1 MAQQPTAKPI
11 LIMQRGPQPGQ
22 AFGLH
27 KNVLTIGRAADNDI
41 VVNDP
46 QVSRYHARLIRWG
59 DDWVLEDL
67 GSPNGIFVNGHRIGG
82 RVVLSA
88 GSQVAFGPN
97 VLFSMAGAYAPPAS
111 SSARPGKKAG
121 RKALWLIPVALAL
134 IVVLVGLPM
143 GLFWLAGRAADVR
156 EQPPKVAVR
165 MLQTGDQVAA
175 DRPVVLE
182 AAAMDDAGVTQVELW
197 VDGELVD
204 AETPPDP
211 SSPAPALVPLAWQPD
226 SPGTHTLM
234 VRATNSSGV
243 VNQEAVVVEAVEGL
257 VAVGGDGEQVTVADV
272 SEVYYVAGQGDTLA
286 AISQMYDVGVEKLTV
301 LNPDLDPV
309 ALAPGTVVAVP
320 FDAVSFLSAREVEE
334 DEEPE
339 GGRGGGPPKPPVFAP
354 DPPDIP
360 EPTGA
365 PPDLMITNLTLSN
378 YNPAPGE
385 EITVGVTI
393 LNAGGTPAENF
404 TWSWGPGTGEG
415 RIEAEPPIDLLI
427 PGDDVVREMTYT
439 YQEAGAYTGRAR
451 VDPQEAVDEGEG
463 EDNNTALADVTVGAV
478 PAGSVDLAITNFT
491 LSNYTPAPGEDVT
504 VGVTIANLG
513 DATAEGF
520 TWAWCSGTGEGCK
533 HVGPPVDFLAPGDD
547 VVREMTTVYQEA
559 GQYAVR
565 VRADSHDVYEGENEG
580 NNVARAEVDVG
591 GVAAGA
597 PVDLAI
603 TNLTLSALNPRP
615 GEEIVVGVTIA
626 NLGGMPAE
634 DVRWTWQPGAS
645 QGYVHVEEP
654 IALLAP
660 GEDVVRE
667 ITYVYE
673 EEGTY
678 YASAIVD
685 IWGDYPQDDDN
696 QVSVD
701 VRVSQAG
708 ASVGT
713 GVPASSGGLGDLGDW
728 AQDLAGASPP
738 AAPQIISAQ
747 FYEAGDYEPACYTVL
762 EWRDRSDNESGFK
775 VYRWDMARG
784 EFVSVANLAPND
796 GFDIVQYAD
805 TTTTPEYSVSAGPNW
820 YYVVAYNG
828 GGEAAS
834 NYVTV
839 EVPPACV
846 GAGWWGLTGA
856 EIEFVGMIVDKQY
869 EKFYCYVSL
878 DDSPWFRVPDNQDE
892 FMPVEY
898 GPIEDDLFGMGGS
911 GESYYH
917 VNLFDYLGGRNSLV
931 IYPESHEPFSVGV
944 ECFGWRDGRL
954 HSLGTYAKDHPYE
967 TWDDE
972 TATAWMEEA
981 HGPDGWFAFWYA
993 TRQAVVYRNEETPTL
1008 FDYTLPA
1015 PTDLHIVPED
1025 CAWWHD
1031 SCSIRWRWDGDSR
1044 TMNGFQVEDEDWTL
1058 AKVEPGVHHF
1068 DIDPFIIYPYPY
1080 CDDDNRIEVAAY
1092 RDVHMGQPAY
1102 LEIKDDTCAGQ
1113 TVVNVHFDEVQFWRL
1128 EDAPGVVNPCMD
1140 SEYKDIETI
1149 DGYIQVSGLD
1159 KKVEFGQVG
1168 IGPAREGTFTIL
1180 TVPPCEA
1187 TVDMDDALSRWN
1199 PWIENGRVYPR
1210 LGDGDYLTIEWRFYA
1225 DIYDK
1230 QTGFTGTNALVCK
1243 GKETYGPLSAS
1254 EWNGLQLRT
1263 QMHTGEDDYGK
1274 YGCQISWSINW

>member
-1 MAQQPTAKPI
+1 MAHQPTARPA

-22 AFGLH
+22 VFGLH
-27 KNVLTIGRAADNDI
+27 KGVLTIGRAADNDI
-41 VVNDP
+41 VIDDP

-59 DDWVLEDL
+59 DGWVLEDL
-67 GSPNGIFVNGHRIGG
+67 GSPNGILVNGQRISG
-82 RVVLSA
+82 RVMLNA
-88 GSQVAFGPN
+88 GSQVAFGAN
-97 VLFSMAGAYAPPAS
+97 VLFGMAEAYAP
-111 SSARPGKKAG
+111 SAAFSRTLPGRKAG
-121 RKALWLIPVALAL
+121 RKAWWLVPVALAL
-134 IVVLVGLPM
+134 IAVLVALPVGL
-143 GLFWLAGRAADVR
+143 LWLAGRAADVR
-156 EQPPKVAVR
+156 EQPPRVAVR

-175 DRPVVLE
+175 DRVVVLE
-182 AAAMDDAGVTQVELW
+182 AATMDDAGVTQVELW

-204 AETPPDP
+204 AEVPPDP
-211 SSPAPALVPLAWQPD
+211 ASPEPALVPLAWQPD
-226 SPGTHTLM
+226 SPGTHTVM
-234 VRATNSSGV
+234 VRVTNSSGV
-243 VNQEAVVVEAVEGL
+243 VNQEAVVVEAVEDL
-257 VAVGGDGEQVTVADV
+257 VAVGDDGQQVTIADV
-272 SEVYYVAGQGDTLA
+272 SEVYYVAGQGDTLD
-286 AISQMYDVGVEKLTV
+286 AISRMYDVDAAQIVA
-301 LNPDLDPV
+301 LNPGLDPV

-320 FDAVSFLSAREVEE
+320 FDAAGFLDAREAGE
-334 DEEPE
+334 DEEPAN
-339 GGRGGGPPKPPVFAP
+339 GKGGGPPGPPVFAP
-354 DPPDIP
+354 NPPDQP

-385 EITVGVTI
+385 AVTVGVTI
-393 LNAGGTPAENF
+393 FNAGGTPAENF
-404 TWSWGPGTGEG
+404 SWSWGPGTGEG
-415 RIEAEPPIDLLI
+415 RIEAEPPIDLLV
-427 PGDDVVREMTYT
+427 PGDDVVREMTYI
-439 YQEAGAYTGRAR
+439 YQEAGTYTGRAR
-451 VDPQEAVDEGEG
+451 VDPQDTVEEGDEG
-463 EDNNTALADVTVGAV
+463 NNTALADIAVGTV

-491 LSNYTPAPGEDVT
+491 LSNYAPAPGEDVT

-520 TWAWCSGTGEGCK
+520 TWSWCSGTGEGCK
-533 HVGPPVDFLAPGDD
+533 HVAPPVDFLAPGDD
-547 VVREMTTVYQEA
+547 VVREITYVYEEA
-559 GQYAVR
+559 GQYAARVR
-565 VRADSHDVYEGENEG
+565 VDSHDVYDEGENEA
-580 NNVARAEVDVG
+580 NNVARAEVNVG
-591 GVAAGA
+591 GVAAGG

-603 TNLTLSALNPRP
+603 TNLTLSAFNPRP
-615 GEEIVVGVTIA
+615 GEEVIVGVTIA

-634 DVRWTWQPGAS
+634 DVRWTWHPGT
-645 QGYVHVEEP
+645 GLPYVHVEEP
-654 IALLAP
+654 IPLLAP

-747 FYEAGDYEPACYTVL
+747 FYEAGDYESACYTVL

-775 VYRWDMARG
+775 VYRWDMARD
-784 EFVSVANLAPND
+784 EFALVATLASND
-796 GFDIVQYAD
+796 EFDIVQYAD
-805 TTTTPEYSVSAGPNW
+805 TTTTPELGASAGPNW

-839 EVPPACV
+839 EVTPACV
-846 GAGWWGLTGA
+846 GGGWWGLSGA

-878 DDSPWFRVPDNQDE
+878 DDSPWFRVPDDQDE

-911 GESYYH
+911 GDSYYH
-917 VNLFDYLGGRNSLV
+917 VNLFDYLGGWNSLV
-931 IYPESHEPFSVGV
+931 IYPESHDPFSVGL

-954 HSLGTYAKDHPYE
+954 HNLGTYTKDHPYE

-972 TATAWMEEA
+972 VATGWLEEA

-993 TRQAVVYRNEETPTL
+993 TRQALVYRNEETPTL
-1008 FDYTLPA
+1008 FDDSLPA

-1025 CAWWHD
+1025 CTWWHD
-1031 SCSIRWRWDGDSR
+1031 SCSVRWHWAGDGG
-1044 TMNGFQVEDEDWTL
+1044 NVDWFHVGDDRKAL
-1058 AKVEPGVHHF
+1058 DLWLDPSLRHIDV
-1068 DIDPFIIYPYPY
+1068 DPFDIYPYPY
-1080 CDDDNRIEVAAY
+1080 CDDNRIEVAAY
-1092 RDVHMGQPAY
+1092 RDVHRGQPAY
-1102 LEIKDDTCAGQ
+1102 LDIRDDTCAGQ
-1113 TVVNVHFDEVQFWRL
+1113 AVVDVHFDEVQFWRA
-1128 EDAPGVVNPCMD
+1128 ESPGVVNACMD
-1140 SEYKDIETI
+1140 SERKDIETI
-1149 DGYIQVSGLD
+1149 DGYIKISGLD
-1159 KKVEFGQVG
+1159 KQVEFGPVG
-1168 IGPAREGTFTIL
+1168 IGPAREGVFTIL
-1180 TVPPCEA
+1180 TVPPCDP
-1187 TVDMDDALSRWN
+1187 VDLDDALSRWN
-1199 PWIENGRVYPR
+1199 PWIEGGRVYPR
-1210 LGDGDYLTIEWRFYA
+1210 LGDDDYLTIEWRFYA

-1243 GKETYGPLSAS
+1243 GKQTYGPLRAS
-1254 EWNGLQLRT
+1254 EWSGLRLQT
-1263 QMHTGEDDYGK
+1263 QVHTGEDDYGE